1 LKLIKNFLYNASYQ
15 VFVLLVPLLTTP
27 YLART
32 LGPEGVG
39 INSYT
44 SSIVQYFIL
53 FGCIGTNIYGN
64 RKIAFVRDNK
74 EKLSQTFWEI
84 LFLRIILLL
93 VGYGAFLVML
103 LYVTPSY
110 RIYYLAQSL
119 AIIGTMLD
127 ISWLFMG
134 IEKFNVTV
142 IKNFVVKV
150 VTLISIF
157 VFVKSFTDLS
167 IYIFILSLSN
177 LLGNLSM
184 FPSLKGCV
192 YGPNL
197 RHIHLWKHLKV
208 SIVLFIPEVAT
219 QIYLVLNKTMLG
231 SIVSVESS
239 GYYDQSDKIVKI
251 VLALATATGTVML
264 PHVANAFAKGEV
276 QKTKEYLYDSF
287 ALITMMSVPMCLG
300 IIGISSK
307 LVPLFFSSKFMVVSP
322 LLSVESVVIILIA
335 WSNAIGV
342 QYLLPTNQ
350 TKKYTTSVILGAIV
364 NIIMNIPLI
373 FILNTLG
380 AIIATVISELAV
392 TLYQLYSIRDEISYK
407 SLFAD
412 TYKYIVAGIIMLIA
426 VYGFNVWLP
435 VTWLALILEISFGA
449 VLYILILFLWKAN
462 VFTIIDKLRRER

>member
-44 SSIVQYFIL
+44 NSIIQYFVL

-64 RKIAFVRDNK
+64 RKIAFIRDNK

-84 LFLRIILLL
+84 LFLRFLLLL
-93 VGYGAFLVML
+93 VGYGFFLIML

-119 AIIGTMLD
+119 TIIGTMLD

-142 IKNFVVKV
+142 IKNFIVKV
-150 VTLISIF
+150 VTLVSIF
-157 VFVKSFTDLS
+157 VFVKSFADLS
-167 IYIFILSLSN
+167 IYILIISLSN
-177 LLGNLSM
+177 VFGNLSM
-184 FPSLKGCV
+184 FPSVKGCV
-192 YGPNL
+192 YGPDWRNV
-197 RHIHLWKHLKV
+197 HLLKHLKV
-208 SIVLFIPEVAT
+208 SIMLFIPEVAT

-276 QKTKEYLYDSF
+276 KKTKEYLYDSF
-287 ALITMMSVPMCLG
+287 ALVTMMSIPMCFG
-300 IIGISSK
+300 IIGVSSK
-307 LVPLFFSSKFMVVSP
+307 LVPLFFSSKFIVVDS
-322 LLSVESVVIILIA
+322 LLEVESVVIILIA

-350 TKKYTTSVILGAIV
+350 TKKYTTSVILGAVV

-373 FILNTLG
+373 FMFNTLG
-380 AIIATVISELAV
+380 AIIATVISEISV
-392 TLYQLYSIRDEISYK
+392 TGYQLYAIRDEVSYK
-407 SLFAD
+407 CLFAD
-412 TYKYIVAGIIMLIA
+412 TYKYLFAGIIMFIA
-426 VYGFNVWLP
+426 VYVLNMWLP
-435 VTWLALILEISFGA
+435 VTWLALALEMAFGA
-449 VLYILILFLWKAN
+449 ILYILIIFLWKAN